1 MVYHLGMGR
10 STGLVAHD
18 PHASPL
24 SGESH
29 AAMDR
34 DVKEIV
40 EGLYARVKGLLEL
53 HRAALEALARALLER
68 ETLTG
73 EEAIAVFQAN
83 GITAERIAPA
93 RLAAAERAAQVRH

>member
-1 MVYHLGMGR
+1 MGR
-10 STGLVAHD
+10 TTGLIAHD
-18 PHASPL
+18 PGSAPV

-53 HRAALEALARALLER
+53 HRAALEGLARALLDR

-83 GITAERIAPA
+83 GVTVERIVPA
-93 RLAAAERAAQVRH
+93 RLAAAARSAQALN